1 MPDPVNPSQGASLI
15 RPMFRTLG
23 IAASG
28 LSAQRMRMEVIATNI
43 ANAET
48 THTATGG
55 PYRRRVVQMESAT
68 AEDFQ
73 KSLKAA
79 ADASTDSPTAG
90 SAAARAAV
98 QARGIA
104 ASAGL
109 AGAGDADPM
118 AAAEAK
124 FDQRLKEADKLSGQA
139 ADDAEAAQLNQNE
152 GWGVKVTAI
161 TEDNSQGPLV
171 YDPAHPDADA
181 NGYVRYPNV
190 RLTDEL
196 VDMMDAKRMYEA
208 NATVFNA
215 AKQMLRRAIDI

>member
-1 MPDPVNPSQGASLI
+1 MPDPVNNSQGASLV

-28 LSAQRMRMEVIATNI
+28 LSAQRQRMEIIATNI

-48 THTATGG
+48 THTAAGG

-79 ADASTDSPTAG
+79 AEGNGDATLAAGRAMNARSITANGATDETDPL
-90 SAAARAAV
+90 AAA
-98 QARGIA
+98 
-104 ASAGL
+104 AS
-109 AGAGDADPM
+109 
-118 AAAEAK
+118 K
-124 FDQRLKEADKLSGQA
+124 FEQRIKESDKLSGQA
-139 ADDAEAAQLNQNE
+139 ADDAQAAQMNEGE
-152 GWGVKVTAI
+152 GWGVKVSAI
-161 TEDNSQGPLV
+161 TEDNSEGPLV
-171 YDPAHPDADA
+171 YDPAHPDANA

-190 RLTDEL
+190 RITDEL

-215 AKQMLRRAIDI
+215 AKQMLRRALDI

>member
-1 MPDPVNPSQGASLI
+1 MPDPLNPTQGASLV

-28 LSAQRMRMEVIATNI
+28 LSAQRMRMEIIATNI

-79 ADASTDSPTAG
+79 ADASADAPTMNLSP
-90 SAAARAAV
+90 SRAALT
-98 QARGIA
+98 ARGIA
-104 ASAGL
+104 ASART
-109 AGAGDADPM
+109 GDETDPL

-124 FDQRLKEADKLSGQA
+124 FEQRVKDADKLSGQA
-139 ADDAEAAQLNQNE
+139 AEDAEAASLDQGQ

-190 RLTDEL
+190 RITDEL